1 MHQLPANTGTC
12 GIVKHTTLKWKST
25 LARALEDITI
35 VQVAYTQV
43 HVHVER
49 NPLLTVSNE
58 GMEDWLQPV
67 CVRAQCRS
75 RVRALTAPV
84 RDPGLISGQ

>member
-1 MHQLPANTGTC
+1 MHQLPANTGAR
-12 GIVKHTTLKWKST
+12 GIVKHTTLKWKS
-25 LARALEDITI
+25 RALEDIMI

-49 NPLLTVSNE
+49 NPLLTVTNE

-67 CVRAQCRS
+67 CVHAQCRS
-75 RVRALTAPV
+75 LVSALTAPV